1 MDGSY
6 IFVAGSIHIV
16 RLSEK
21 NTYIVYN
28 RKFRKY
34 SVFYERSI
42 CSYTA
47 SQVSCTPSFLKILM
61 STSESMT
68 EVWA

>member
-28 RKFRKY
+28 RKLRKY
-34 SVFYERSI
+34 SIFMKEVYVR
-42 CSYTA
+42 
-47 SQVSCTPSFLKILM
+47 ILLRR
-61 STSESMT
+61 
-68 EVWA
+68 